1 MLKTILKP
9 IKLSGQKVVA
19 VAFGRWS
26 FTRGSD
32 YRDMTGKSACVLPD
46 TGGHIWE
53 VIAHVGSTVLT
64 TTIDQQ
70 RFIKKPTNKN
80 VMSVKR
86 RSETACMITACTDL
100 QRK

>member
-9 IKLSGQKVVA
+9 IKLSGQKVFA

-32 YRDMTGKSACVLPD
+32 YRDMTGKVGVVLPD
-46 TGGHIWE
+46 TGGRIWE
-53 VIAHVGSTVLT
+53 VIAHVSSTVLT

-70 RFIKKPTNKN
+70 RFIKKPKNKN
-80 VMSVKR
+80 VM
-86 RSETACMITACTDL
+86 
-100 QRK
+100 

>member
-32 YRDMTGKSACVLPD
+32 YRDMTGKVPSVFCRIQV
-46 TGGHIWE
+46 
-53 VIAHVGSTVLT
+53 VAHVGSTVLT
-64 TTIDQQ
+64 TTFDQQ

-80 VMSVKR
+80 VISVKR
-86 RSETACMITACTDL
+86 RCETACMITACTDL
-100 QRK
+100 QRN

>member
-1 MLKTILKP
+1 MF
-9 IKLSGQKVVA
+9 A

-32 YRDMTGKSACVLPD
+32 YRDMTGKVGVVLPD
-46 TGGHIWE
+46 TGGRIWE
-53 VIAHVGSTVLT
+53 VIAHVSSTVLT

-80 VMSVKR
+80 VM
-86 RSETACMITACTDL
+86 
-100 QRK
+100 